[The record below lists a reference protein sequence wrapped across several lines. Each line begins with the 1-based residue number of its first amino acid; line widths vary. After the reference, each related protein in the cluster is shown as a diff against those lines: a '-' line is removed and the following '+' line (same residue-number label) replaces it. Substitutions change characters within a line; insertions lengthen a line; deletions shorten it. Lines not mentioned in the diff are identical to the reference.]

1 MSIRAEDA
9 AREASRFSLRSLF
22 VSEESTK
29 SQRNT
34 TAQLNASRAASEAVP
49 AQHYRQLVNTGAVAR
64 VSAPRPATPPQ
75 VHPNVLT
82 FGSLVGK
89 PSSSPPFAALVGLN
103 GTQAPPNTRAPVVLS
118 PTASEAMRKLAELKK
133 QSTETQFMH
142 PVTQGGPRAS
152 LPLFNTQKRILGP
165 GFVSGGSSN
174 TDAGAE
180 VMRLSVQIEELTQKV
195 RIQDEK
201 LHKTESSVVNANRT
215 IEKERIESN
224 SRLKSARSYIEDL
237 KKTEAQLNK
246 CCSELTSR
254 LNQRTAAPMPISQS
268 SEGFK
273 KSAKRAETFDSKL
286 NAANAQVEALTNE
299 KKKLIEQVSNALEKS
314 KDAQSKFESETAALQ
329 TRVDEVVASETAA
342 RELATAASAQLT
354 NQDKEIN
361 ELKQKLTEV
370 EFLCGKEETETQQPL
385 QTATNNDQLAELDG
399 LKSQL
404 GSAETAL
411 SEAVAARDCAQV
423 QVKELTEELARAVDK
438 TEVLNDTAFALEH
451 EHTMKLTDAKDELLA
466 AKTDLARANEELEIY
481 KSTVN
486 TTAKF
491 KFEIIPDVHT
501 VACDLICDE
510 VEDAGETNE
519 TFDRACI
526 ADPDISCS
534 IARRR
539 MLAAACASNIERAQL
554 NERVDDY
561 ELEFVETE
569 TGESQEAYK
578 RVLKSVS
585 MDITKACEQGR
596 AEYLRLL
603 GWDDAKIEE
612 HINGFSE

>member
-201 LHKTESSVVNANRT
+201 LHKTESSLVNANRT

-299 KKKLIEQVSNALEKS
+299 KMKLIEQVSKALEES
-314 KDAQSKFESETAALQ
+314 KNAQLKLESETTALQ
-329 TRVDEVVASETAA
+329 TRVDEVVASETEA
-342 RELATAASAQLT
+342 RELETAASAQLT
-354 NQDKEIN
+354 KQDKEIN
-361 ELKQKLTEV
+361 TLKQKLSEV
-370 EFLCGKEETETQQPL
+370 LRGEEQAQQPL
-385 QTATNNDQLAELDG
+385 QTATNNDQLVELTN

-451 EHTMKLTDAKDELLA
+451 EHNMKLIDAKDELLA
-466 AKTDLARANEELEIY
+466 VKIDLARANEELTTY
-481 KSTVN
+481 KNTVN
-486 TTAKF
+486 TTTKF
-491 KFEIIPDVHT
+491 KFEITPDIHT

-510 VEDAGETNE
+510 VEDGDETNE
-519 TFDRACI
+519 TFDRVCI
-526 ADPDISCS
+526 ADPDISCAV
-534 IARRR
+534 ARRR
-539 MLAAACASNIERAQL
+539 MLAAACASSIGRAQL

-561 ELEFVETE
+561 ELDFVETE
-569 TGESQEAYK
+569 TGESQDYK
-578 RVLKSVS
+578 KVLKSVS
-585 MDITKACEQGR
+585 MDITRACEQGR
-596 AEYLRLL
+596 GEYLRRL
-603 GWDDAKIEE
+603 GWDDAKIEQ